1 MTPPLTPFQPT
12 KTPTQVGQASQTISS
27 TPTHPTEAP
36 IQDTNWLR
44 QTLRLMGWVLFMAR
58 RRIMGKILVGLILAL
73 FAVFVAGQVYIY
85 YAIATSPVNV
95 GGDCAPIGT
104 PAPNSNQPPQIVC
117 QPPTQQEIDQAKV
130 AQQQA
135 ANSFRDSYLAFPGS
149 IGIAG
154 AYTSYMG
161 VFLLCILTGALIGGE
176 YGFST
181 QRLAFM
187 RGVTRAQMVTAQL
200 AAMAILALIVAGVM
214 IVLGIL
220 VGTAIAGAMGSS
232 FSFPPPRGY
241 WELFAYWI
249 ALAFNLFA
257 YALIAF
263 FMATLGKSTAAGIGV
278 ALVYLL
284 LEFVVGNIL
293 VGLGLLGDATN
304 NATLK
309 AVSHIPDWFLG
320 NNLSSLTWH
329 AGQYPLAITLGS
341 NSLDPLRAFFV
352 ALAYC
357 AIFMGLGY
365 YIVRTRDVLD

>member
-1 MTPPLTPFQPT
+1 MTTSTPQL
-12 KTPTQVGQASQTISS
+12 PTQPQAPAMLAPS
-27 TPTHPTEAP
+27 TTAP
-36 IQDTNWLR
+36 NPDANWLR
-44 QTLRLMGWVLFMAR
+44 QTLRITGWVLFMAR
-58 RRIMGKILVGLILAL
+58 RRIMGKILIGLLLGL
-73 FAVFVAGQVYIY
+73 FAVVVAFQVYIY
-85 YAIATSPVNV
+85 FAIADARVSV
-95 GGDCAPIGT
+95 GQNCAPVGT
-104 PAPNSNQPPQIVC
+104 PDPNSNQPPQIVC
-117 QPPTQQEIDQAKV
+117 QQPSQQEIAQAQA

-135 ANSFRDSYLAFPGS
+135 ANNFRDSYIAFPGS

-154 AYTSYMG
+154 IYTSYMG

-200 AAMAILALIVAGVM
+200 AAMAVLSLIVSAVM
-214 IVLGIL
+214 IALGIL
-220 VGTAIAGAMGSS
+220 VGIIVAGALGSS

-241 WELFAYWI
+241 WELFVYWI

-278 ALVYLL
+278 ALVFLL

-293 VGLGLLGDATN
+293 AGLGLLGTATN

-309 AVSHIPDWFLG
+309 AVGHIPDWFLG
-320 NNLSSLTWH
+320 NNLGSLTWH

-341 NSLDPLRAFFV
+341 NSLDPLRSFFV

-357 AIFMGLGY
+357 AVFIGLGY